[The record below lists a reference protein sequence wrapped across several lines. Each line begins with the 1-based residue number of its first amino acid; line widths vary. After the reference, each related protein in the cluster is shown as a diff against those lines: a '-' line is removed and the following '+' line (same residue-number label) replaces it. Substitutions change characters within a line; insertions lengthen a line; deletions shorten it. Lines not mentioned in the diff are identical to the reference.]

1 MGAEIVNLYDP
12 EGKVIWPGV
21 SKVEEFAWED
31 LGDITSSQAALG
43 AGAMDDASVEALTA
57 AKRVIW
63 TPEKRPIALDFRF
76 EMDGSANDT
85 SVIQLYARADR
96 VDSSGNVQ
104 VDEYTRVATLTLTQG
119 TQEGNTASTFFADNI
134 AEAAFSWGSASRA
147 IQVSGGDNHIARWR
161 INKHGEKKFCFI
173 ASTLSVTTIHVWGR
187 RL

>member
-1 MGAEIVNLYDP
+1 MGEPVNLVDP
-12 EGKVIWPGV
+12 EGKFFWVGV

-31 LGDITSSQAALG
+31 LGDITVAQAALG
-43 AGAMDDASVEALTA
+43 AGAMDDASVEALTST
-57 AKRVIW
+57 KTVIW

-76 EMDGSANDT
+76 EMDGSENDT
-85 SVIQLYARADR
+85 SVIEVYSRADR
-96 VDSSGNVQ
+96 VDSSGDIQ

-119 TQEGNTASTFFADNI
+119 TQVGNTASTFFADSI
-134 AEAAFSWGSASRA
+134 AESAFSWGSASRA

-161 INKHGEKKFCFI
+161 INKHGERKFCFI